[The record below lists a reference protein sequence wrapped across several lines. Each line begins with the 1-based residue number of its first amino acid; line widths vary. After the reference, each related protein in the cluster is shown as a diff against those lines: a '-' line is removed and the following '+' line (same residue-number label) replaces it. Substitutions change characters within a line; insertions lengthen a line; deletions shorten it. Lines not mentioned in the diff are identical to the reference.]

1 VCEPSAVSNM
11 RAERL
16 LEVAGLSCDRVERRW
31 WGGIRSS
38 RPVIRDVSFT
48 LDAGRTLA
56 LVGPSGSGKTTLARC
71 IAGMEKPDRGTVR
84 VAGAVQLIPQQPAA
98 SLNPRFTAAEIVEE
112 PLVIRRSGTR
122 RERRRRVLAAME
134 SVGVDP
140 AACGKRALAFSGGE
154 RQRLA
159 IARALVTEPTLLILD
174 ESLASLDL
182 SIQAQIANLL
192 VELQERLGLGYIVI
206 SHDLT
211 TVSRIAT
218 EIAVMDGGRL
228 VEFGP
233 AAEVLEAPREAV
245 TRELVAAGQ
254 ALTL

>member
-1 VCEPSAVSNM
+1 MP
-11 RAERL
+11 AERL
-16 LEVAGLSCDRVERRW
+16 LDVAGLGRDQVDRHW

-38 RPVIRDVSFT
+38 HPVIRDVSFT

-71 IAGMEKPDRGTVR
+71 IAGLEKPDRGTVR

-112 PLVIRRSGTR
+112 PLAIRRSGTR
-122 RERRRRVLAAME
+122 EERRGRALAAME
-134 SVGVDP
+134 SVGIDAV
-140 AACGKRALAFSGGE
+140 ACGKRALAFSGGE

-192 VELQERLGLGYIVI
+192 VELQERLGLSYIVI

-233 AAEVLEAPREAV
+233 AAELLQAPREAV
-245 TRELVAAGQ
+245 TRELVAAGH
-254 ALTL
+254 ALSL